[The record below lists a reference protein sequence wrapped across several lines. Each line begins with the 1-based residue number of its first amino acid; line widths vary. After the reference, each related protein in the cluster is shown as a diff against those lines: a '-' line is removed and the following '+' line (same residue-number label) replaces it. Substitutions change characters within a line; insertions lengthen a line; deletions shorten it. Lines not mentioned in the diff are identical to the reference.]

1 MKKTKS
7 KNVKKSKKSALKKL
21 RIFLIIDNK
30 SSLKRLSKADLSTYM
45 RKHRAPMIAL
55 AKKQNVAVTE
65 KNKVQAKKLEK
76 QFDRLVRACN
86 KFFNAAFNRADAIE
100 KKAAKAAKAA
110 KKSKKAPKAAKKS
123 KKAAKAAK
131 KSKKAPKAPKK
142 SKKAPKKARRAKKAP
157 KAPKKTRRAKK
168 APKAPKAP
176 KKSKKAPKATKAPK
190 KSKKAPRGE

>member
-110 KKSKKAPKAAKKS
+110 KKSKKAPKAP
-123 KKAAKAAK
+123 K

>member
-110 KKSKKAPKAAKKS
+110 KKSKKAPKA
-123 KKAAKAAK
+123 
-131 KSKKAPKAPKK
+131 PKK